1 MSDLLEEALV
11 DAEALKEAAMKTAK
25 EEVLEKYS
33 GEVKNAID
41 QLLEQEEVGLEGETL
56 GDEVEHLEDVY
67 KEVELAH
74 RVEDDHS
81 VVIDLKSLEE
91 QVDKMIA
98 EAHCNTVGE
107 DPKDKDPED
116 KDPEDPEEEQSLEEG
131 FFVLEE
137 DDSLDESFSFD
148 YETVPTGHAG
158 AFTESEREYA
168 LEIAKVKEVLD
179 SKEEENDSLKEN
191 IQKKI
196 KIMEQSYEVI
206 TSMEKQEKKY
216 KSVINK
222 LKKKLVETNLLNTK
236 LFYSNQALSDT
247 SLNERQKVKIVEA
260 LTSADSPEKVKIL
273 FETLK
278 DAVGQS
284 QSKKSPKSLSEAVE
298 KRSLLTVSPH
308 REKES
313 VTVEEAISD
322 RWKRLAGIK

>member
-41 QLLEQEEVGLEGETL
+41 QLLEQEEFGLEGEPL
-56 GDEVEHLEDVY
+56 DDEVEHLKDVY

-81 VVIDLKSLEE
+81 VVVDLKSLEE

-98 EAHCNTVGE
+98 EAHCNTVEE
-107 DPKDKDPED
+107 DPEK
-116 KDPEDPEEEQSLEEG
+116 EDPEEKGPEGEQSLEEG

-148 YETVPTGHAG
+148 YETVPTGHTG
-158 AFTESEREYA
+158 AFTEPEREYA

-206 TSMEKQEKKY
+206 TSMENQEKKY

-284 QSKKSPKSLSEAVE
+284 QGKKRPKSLSEAVE

-308 REKES
+308 RGKES